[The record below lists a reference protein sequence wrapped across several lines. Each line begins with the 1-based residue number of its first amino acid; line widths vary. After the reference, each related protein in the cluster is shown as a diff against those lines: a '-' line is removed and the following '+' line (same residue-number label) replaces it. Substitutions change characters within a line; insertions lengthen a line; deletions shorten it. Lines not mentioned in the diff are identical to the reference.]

1 MILKSSWEL
10 SHCLY
15 RELIESQFIILNDF
29 SQLFTSLVSGTCPND
44 AQHSWAMNNQ
54 QFVVLIS
61 LFSSP
66 PFVTPMRK
74 GFHSRPDRFLLRFSN
89 RLESLATLR
98 APSSSRKI
106 SQIDS
111 ELSFYNSVDEKWSE
125 NWSTLE
131 IDKPNGSSAREII
144 EICQILDIK
153 PFKSSSWKRFGCSL
167 QSACLKDDFDYFREF
182 LKLSRFRSI

>member
-1 MILKSSWEL
+1 MTFHSFSRVLWVGLALTTLSILGRWIINNL
-10 SHCLY
+10 SCLSRY
-15 RELIESQFIILNDF
+15 FR
-29 SQLFTSLVSGTCPND
+29 
-44 AQHSWAMNNQ
+44 
-54 QFVVLIS
+54 
-61 LFSSP
+61 P
-66 PFVTPMRK
+66 PSFFVTPMRK

-125 NWSTLE
+125 KWSTLE

-144 EICQILDIK
+144 EICQILEIK

-182 LKLSRFRSI
+182 LRLSRFRSI